1 MRNDNRYFDIY
12 PKIVRAGC
20 ETVITIRPLFDHVR
34 FSETIP
40 EILIYPA
47 EGGTRQA
54 VQPPPDMLQPV
65 LVDGS
70 LRVSYQFGSEQEY
83 TLLVGSGPKILAEA
97 RLYALDD
104 DLFARRPYKGD
115 IHIHTYHSDGKESP
129 AYVAGAGRRIGLDF
143 MAITDHGKYAPSLE
157 AIRAFD
163 GVPIDLRLYP
173 GEEVHPPDN
182 PVHIINFGGS
192 FSINALFADE
202 AYRREVQAIADTVR
216 ADAVR
221 ADAVRADA
229 HSDFPPDMDRYP
241 YASCVWCFEKIREG
255 GGLAVFCHPYWYS
268 RHRYD
273 VTEALTALILDRQPY
288 DALELIGGYHP
299 FEVESNMLQVARYN
313 DERARGKVIPIVGVS
328 DAHGCETGELYGWYY
343 TIVFAPSLELPDLV
357 QSVKALYSVAVEAL
371 PGQTSRAHGPFRLAK
386 YAQYL
391 LREILPQHDA
401 LCTEEGQLM
410 LAHIAGDPGALELL
424 RAYQGHTAA
433 LYDHLWEAV

>member
-12 PKIVRAGC
+12 PKIVRAGR
-20 ETVITIRPLFDHVR
+20 ETVITIRPLFDHVC
-34 FSETIP
+34 FGDTIP

-54 VQPPPDMLQPV
+54 VQPPPNTLQPV
-65 LVDGS
+65 LVDGN
-70 LRVSYQFGSEQEY
+70 LQVSYQFGSEQEY
-83 TLLVGSGPKILAEA
+83 TLLVGSGPKILTEA

-115 IHIHTYHSDGKESP
+115 IHIHSFRSDGKESP
-129 AYVAGAGRRIGLDF
+129 AYVAGAGRCIGLDF
-143 MAITDHGKYAPSLE
+143 MAITDHRRYAPSLD

-192 FSINALFADE
+192 FSVNDLFASE
-202 AYRREVQAIADTVR
+202 AYRHEVQSIASALT
-216 ADAVR
+216 
-221 ADAVRADA
+221 
-229 HSDFPPDMDRYP
+229 DFPPDIDSYP
-241 YASCVWCFEKIREG
+241 FASCVWCFDKIRAG

-268 RHRYD
+268 RYRYD
-273 VTEALTALILDRQPY
+273 VTEAMTTLLLDRQPY

-299 FEVESNMLQVARYN
+299 HEFESNMLQVARYH

-328 DAHGCETGELYGWYY
+328 DAHGCETGELFGWYY
-343 TIVFAPSLELPDLV
+343 TIVFAPSLELLDLV
-357 QSVKALYSVAVEAL
+357 QSVKTLYSVAVEAL
-371 PGQTSRAHGPFRLAK
+371 PGQTPRAHGPFRFVK

-391 LREILPQHDA
+391 LREVLPLHDA
-401 LCTEEGQLM
+401 LCVEEGRLM
-410 LAHIAGDPGALELL
+410 LAYIAGGASVIDLL
-424 RAYQGHTAA
+424 RVYQGRTAA
-433 LYDHLWEAV
+433 LYDHLWGTM